1 MSVLFPKVNK
11 PPTWDYRPIYYD
23 PKKDEMDRKLAALQA
38 KRAADRRVAGEEGA
52 APGGNE
58 EAKEA
63 SAEQT
68 AGASK
73 PYVPT
78 LHRGSFREAHEAGMS
93 SYRAREERKTKLRIW
108 VVILVLLLFGIYL
121 LGLM

>member
-11 PPTWDYRPIYYD
+11 PREWDYRPIYYD
-23 PKKDEMDRKLAALQA
+23 EEKEARKQKLARLRALREEREGTA
-38 KRAADRRVAGEEGA
+38 DAANGERKDGEVT
-52 APGGNE
+52 E
-58 EAKEA
+58 HV
-63 SAEQT
+63 T
-68 AGASK
+68 
-73 PYVPT
+73 T

>member
-38 KRAADRRVAGEEGA
+38 KRAAEMKAKGEEA
-52 APGGNE
+52 ALEGND

-108 VVILVLLLFGIYL
+108 VVILDLLLFGIYV